1 MKKVVLAYSGGL
13 DTSCIVRWLKDQ
25 GYEVICFMADLG
37 QGLHPSLGPSFK
49 GVGRP
54 TPLGL
59 KGIGRSTPLGLGHG
73 EDLEAIEA
81 RALAA
86 GASKVYLKDLQD
98 EFVQDFCMP
107 ALKANAVYEGKYLL
121 ATALGRPLIAKY
133 LVEIAHKEKAT
144 AIAHGCTGK
153 GNDQVRLEVGVGI
166 LDPKLEIIAPV
177 RIWEFKSREEEIEY
191 AKMRNIPI
199 DVTKKKPYSI
209 DRNIWGI
216 SIEAGVL
223 ENLEQ
228 EPPEDVYMITKSPT
242 LQASYPK
249 YIEIYFKKGVPK
261 KIDGKSYKLK
271 TLINHLNEVGGLY
284 GVGRSDLVENRLVGI
299 KSREIYEAPAATI
312 LHIAHKEL
320 EALVLDRESSHFK
333 EIISLKYSELVYN
346 GLWYSPLK
354 EALDSFVNA
363 SQKHVSGTIKLKL
376 FKGNC
381 VAVARKSA
389 HSLYKRE
396 LSTYGK
402 EDKFDQ
408 KLAEGFIKIWG
419 MPYKR

>member
-13 DTSCIVRWLKDQ
+13 DTSCIARWLKEQ
-25 GYEVICFMADLG
+25 GYEVICFVADLG
-37 QGLHPSLGPSFK
+37 QGLGE
-49 GVGRP
+49 
-54 TPLGL
+54 
-59 KGIGRSTPLGLGHG
+59 G
-73 EDLEAIEA
+73 EDFAAIEA

-86 GASKVYLKDLQD
+86 GASKVYIKDLQD
-98 EFVQDFCMP
+98 EFVQDFVLP
-107 ALKANAVYEGKYLL
+107 ALKANAIYEGKYLL

-133 LVEIAHKEKAT
+133 LVQLAHKEKAE
-144 AIAHGCTGK
+144 AVAHGCTGK
-153 GNDQVRLEVGVGI
+153 GNDQVRFEVTVGI
-166 LDPKLEIIAPV
+166 LDPRLEIIAPV

-191 AKMRNIPI
+191 AKMYNIPI
-199 DVTKKKPYSI
+199 EVTKKKPYSI

-228 EPPEDVYMITKSPT
+228 EPPEDAYLITKSQT
-242 LQASYPK
+242 HLAGYPK
-249 YIEIYFKKGVPK
+249 YIEIAFEKGVPK
-261 KIDGKSYKLK
+261 KIDGKAYKLK
-271 TLINHLNEVGGLY
+271 TLISHLNEIGGLY

-312 LHIAHKEL
+312 LHTAHKEL
-320 EALVLDRESSHFK
+320 ESLVLDRELAHFK
-333 EIISLKYSELVYN
+333 ELISLKYSELVYY

-354 EALDSFVNA
+354 EALDSFTDA
-363 SQKHVSGTIKLKL
+363 TQKHVTGSIKLKL

-381 VAVARKSA
+381 IAVARKSPY
-389 HSLYKRE
+389 SLYKKE
-396 LSTYGK
+396 LSTYGR